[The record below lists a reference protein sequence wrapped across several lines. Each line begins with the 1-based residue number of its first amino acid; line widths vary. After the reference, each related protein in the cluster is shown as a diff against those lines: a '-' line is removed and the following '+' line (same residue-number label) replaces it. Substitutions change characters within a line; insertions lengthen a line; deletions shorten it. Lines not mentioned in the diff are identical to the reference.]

1 MTPLHFFYKWNYI
14 IRLFRVWSPI
24 FSFLYKTKKRL
35 HQNVFFM
42 KLLLLLLITFLVLQM
57 SPDDQ
62 ISQWRG
68 PARDGIYLETGLLK
82 KWPDEG
88 PTLKFKIET
97 IGKGLSQ
104 PVVYK
109 NIIYVTGLKSDTVD
123 VISAC
128 DMDGKVLWEKP
139 YSHAW
144 IRTYPESRG
153 TPTIEN
159 DRIYLIGGMGDL
171 VCLSTN
177 AGEEIWRKEPL
188 KDFEGK
194 NMYWGNVESVLLTH
208 EAALYVTGGD
218 KTTLVAYR
226 KKTGELLWKSKS
238 TGGSKSYASSSLV
251 EWAGMKIVLVQTS
264 DDLVGIDASNGNVL
278 WSYNTIQFHTITGNG
293 KGEAANTPLFCKG
306 DIFITYGNKQP
317 AMLFHISDDGKSISL
332 KWKND
337 VLDTHHGGLVLLN
350 GAIYGSTMLDNTR
363 GNWASVDWET
373 GKTNWEKNWFTKG
386 SVISADGML
395 YLYEEKG
402 GHVALVEPDTSDLKI
417 ISTFQVK
424 GGEGPHWVHPSIY
437 NKLLLIRH
445 GNALL
450 VYHIGD

>member
-1 MTPLHFFYKWNYI
+1 M
-14 IRLFRVWSPI
+14 
-24 FSFLYKTKKRL
+24 
-35 HQNVFFM
+35 
-42 KLLLLLLITFLVLQM
+42 LL
-57 SPDDQ
+57 SPDNE

-68 PARDGIYLETGLLK
+68 PARNGIYSGTGLLK
-82 KWPDEG
+82 NWPAEG
-88 PTLKFKIET
+88 PTLKLKIEN

-109 NIIYVTGLKSDTVD
+109 NVIYITGLKSDTLD
-123 VISAC
+123 VISAY
-128 DMDGKVLWEKP
+128 DMDGKPLWGKP

-177 AGEEIWRKEPL
+177 GGEEIWRKEPL
-188 KDFEGK
+188 KEFDGK
-194 NMYWGNVESVLLTH
+194 NMYWGNVESVLLTD
-208 EAALYVTGGD
+208 EAALYTTGGD

-238 TGGSKSYASSSLV
+238 MGGSKSYASSSLV

-264 DDLVGIDASNGNVL
+264 DDLIGIDASNGDVL
-278 WSYNTIQFHTITGNG
+278 WSYNTIQYHTKNKNG
-293 KGEAANTPLFCKG
+293 IGEAANTPLFYKG
-306 DIFITYGNKQP
+306 DIFITYGNEQP
-317 AMLFHISDDGKSISL
+317 AMLFHISDDGKSITL

-337 VLDTHHGGLVLLN
+337 VLDTHHGGLVLVN

-363 GNWASVDWET
+363 GDWASVDWET
-373 GKTNWEKNWFTKG
+373 GKTNWEKEWFTKG

-395 YLYEEKG
+395 YFYEEKG
-402 GHVALVEPDTSDLKI
+402 GRVALVKPDTSDLKI

-424 GGEGPHWVHPSIY
+424 GGEGLHWAHPSIY
-437 NKLLLIRH
+437 NKMLLIRH
-445 GNALL
+445 GGVLM
-450 VYHIGD
+450 VYNIGE

>member
-1 MTPLHFFYKWNYI
+1 MK
-14 IRLFRVWSPI
+14 LFI
-24 FSFLYKTKKRL
+24 LLLTSFLA
-35 HQNVFFM
+35 
-42 KLLLLLLITFLVLQM
+42 LLLD
-57 SPDDQ
+57 PDTE

-68 PARDGIYLETGLLK
+68 PARDGIYPDTGLLK
-82 KWPDEG
+82 KWPAEG
-88 PTLKFKIET
+88 PSLKFKIES

-109 NIIYVTGLKSDTVD
+109 NVIYLTGLKSDTLD

-128 DMDGKVLWEKP
+128 DMDGKLLWGRT

-171 VCLSTN
+171 VCLSTDR
-177 AGEEIWRKEPL
+177 GEEIWRKEPL
-188 KDFEGK
+188 KDFDGQ
-194 NMYWGNVESVLLTH
+194 NMYWGNVESVLLTD

-218 KTTLVAYR
+218 KTTLVAYH

-238 TGGSKSYASSSLV
+238 MGGSKSYASSSLV
-251 EWAGMKIVLVQTS
+251 EWAGIKIVLVQTS
-264 DDLVGIDASNGNVL
+264 DDLIGIDAVNGNIL
-278 WSYNTIQFHTITGNG
+278 WSYNTIQYHTEKG
-293 KGEAANTPLFCKG
+293 KGEAANTPLFFNG
-306 DIFITYGNKQP
+306 DIFITYGNEQP

-332 KWKND
+332 KWKNN

-350 GAIYGSTMLDNTR
+350 GAIYGSTMVDNTR
-363 GNWASVDWET
+363 GNWASVDWKT
-373 GKTNWEKNWFTKG
+373 GETNWEKAWFTKG

-395 YLYEEKG
+395 YFYEEKG
-402 GHVALVEPDTSDLKI
+402 GHIALVTPDSSDLKI

-424 GGEGPHWVHPSIY
+424 GGEGPHWAHPSIY
-437 NKLLLIRH
+437 NKMLLIRH
-445 GNALL
+445 GSVLQG
-450 VYHIGD
+450 YDIKD

>member
-1 MTPLHFFYKWNYI
+1 MK
-14 IRLFRVWSPI
+14 LFI
-24 FSFLYKTKKRL
+24 LLLTSFLA
-35 HQNVFFM
+35 
-42 KLLLLLLITFLVLQM
+42 LLLD
-57 SPDDQ
+57 PDTE

-68 PARDGIYLETGLLK
+68 PARDGIYPDTGLLK
-82 KWPDEG
+82 KWPAEG
-88 PTLKFKIET
+88 PSLKFKIES

-109 NIIYVTGLKSDTVD
+109 NVIYLTGLKSDTLD

-128 DMDGKVLWEKP
+128 DMDGKLLWGRT

-171 VCLSTN
+171 VCLSTDR
-177 AGEEIWRKEPL
+177 GEEIWRKEPL
-188 KDFEGK
+188 KDFDGQ
-194 NMYWGNVESVLLTH
+194 NMYWGNVESVLLTD

-218 KTTLVAYR
+218 KTTLVAYH

-238 TGGSKSYASSSLV
+238 MGGSKSYASSSLV
-251 EWAGMKIVLVQTS
+251 EWAGIKIVLVQTS
-264 DDLVGIDASNGNVL
+264 DDLIGIDAVNGNIL
-278 WSYNTIQFHTITGNG
+278 WSYNTIQYHTEKG
-293 KGEAANTPLFCKG
+293 KGEAANTPLFYNG
-306 DIFITYGNKQP
+306 DIFITYGNEQP

-332 KWKND
+332 KWKNN

-350 GAIYGSTMLDNTR
+350 GAIYGSTMVDNTR
-363 GNWASVDWET
+363 GNWASVDWKT
-373 GKTNWEKNWFTKG
+373 GETNWEKAWFTKG

-395 YLYEEKG
+395 YFYEEKG
-402 GHVALVEPDTSDLKI
+402 GHIALVTPDSSDLKI

-424 GGEGPHWVHPSIY
+424 GGEGPHWAHPSIY
-437 NKLLLIRH
+437 NKMLLIRH
-445 GNALL
+445 GSVLQG
-450 VYHIGD
+450 YDIKD

>member
-1 MTPLHFFYKWNYI
+1 
-14 IRLFRVWSPI
+14 
-24 FSFLYKTKKRL
+24 
-35 HQNVFFM
+35 M
-42 KLLLLLLITFLVLQM
+42 KLSMLLLTTFLLLQL
-57 SPDDQ
+57 SPDNE

-68 PARDGIYLETGLLK
+68 PARDGIYPETGLLK
-82 KWPDEG
+82 KWHDEG
-88 PTLKFKIET
+88 PTLKLKIET

-109 NIIYVTGLKSDTVD
+109 NVIYLTGLKSDTLD
-123 VISAC
+123 VISAW
-128 DMDGKVLWEKP
+128 DMVGKRLWEKT

-177 AGEEIWRKEPL
+177 GGEEIWRKEPL

-194 NMYWGNVESVLLTH
+194 NMYWGNVESVLLTD

-218 KTTLVAYR
+218 ITSLVAYH

-238 TGGSKSYASSSLV
+238 MGGSKSYASSSLV
-251 EWAGMKIVLVQTS
+251 EWAGIKIVLVQTS
-264 DDLVGIDASNGNVL
+264 DDLIGIDAGNGNIL
-278 WSYNTIQFHTITGNG
+278 WSYNTIQYHSEKG
-293 KGEAANTPLFCKG
+293 KGEAANTPLFYNG
-306 DIFITYGNKQP
+306 DIFITYGNEQP
-317 AMLFHISDDGKSISL
+317 AMLFHISEDGKSISL

-363 GNWASVDWET
+363 GNWASVDWKT
-373 GKTNWEKNWFTKG
+373 GKTNWEKEWFTKG

-395 YLYEEKG
+395 YFYEEKG
-402 GHVALVEPDTSDLKI
+402 GHVALVKPDTSDMKI

-424 GGEGPHWVHPSIY
+424 GGEGPHWAHPSIY
-437 NKLLLIRH
+437 NKMLLIRH
-445 GNALL
+445 GSVLL
-450 VYHIGD
+450 VYDIGEN

>member
-1 MTPLHFFYKWNYI
+1 
-14 IRLFRVWSPI
+14 
-24 FSFLYKTKKRL
+24 
-35 HQNVFFM
+35 M
-42 KLLLLLLITFLVLQM
+42 KLSILLLTTFLVLIL
-57 SPDDQ
+57 SPDNE

-68 PARDGIYLETGLLK
+68 PARDGIYSQTGLMK
-82 KWPDEG
+82 TWPAEG
-88 PTLKFKIET
+88 PALKLKIEN

-109 NIIYVTGLKSDTVD
+109 NIIYITGLKSDTLD

-128 DMDGKVLWEKP
+128 DTDGKILWGKP
-139 YSHAW
+139 YSRAW
-144 IRTYPESRG
+144 TRTYPESRG

-177 AGEEIWRKEPL
+177 GGEEIWRKEPL
-188 KDFEGK
+188 KEFEGK
-194 NMYWGNVESVLLTH
+194 NMYWGNVESVLLTD

-238 TGGSKSYASSSLV
+238 MGGNKSYASSSLV

-264 DDLVGIDASNGNVL
+264 EDLIGIDASNGNVL
-278 WSYNTIQFHTITGNG
+278 WSYNTIQYHTKNKNG
-293 KGEAANTPLFCKG
+293 IGEAANTPLFYKG
-306 DIFITYGNKQP
+306 DIFITYGNEQP
-317 AMLFHISDDGKSISL
+317 GMLFHISDDGKSISL

-337 VLDTHHGGLVLLN
+337 VLDTHHGGMVLVN
-350 GAIYGSTMLDNTR
+350 GAIYGSTMIDNTR
-363 GNWASVDWET
+363 GDWASVDWET
-373 GKTNWEKNWFTKG
+373 GKTNWEKEWFTKG

-395 YLYEEKG
+395 YFYEEKG
-402 GHVALVEPDTSDLKI
+402 GHIALIKPDTGDLKI

-424 GGEGPHWVHPSIY
+424 GGEGPHWAHPSIY
-437 NKLLLIRH
+437 NKMLLVRH
-445 GNALL
+445 GSVLL
-450 VYHIGD
+450 VYNIGN

>member
-1 MTPLHFFYKWNYI
+1 
-14 IRLFRVWSPI
+14 
-24 FSFLYKTKKRL
+24 
-35 HQNVFFM
+35 M
-42 KLLLLLLITFLVLQM
+42 KLFILLLTTFLILLL
-57 SPDDQ
+57 SPDNE

-68 PARDGIYLETGLLK
+68 PARDGIYPETGLLK
-82 KWPDEG
+82 KWPAEG
-88 PTLKFKIET
+88 PRLKLKIET

-109 NIIYVTGLKSDTVD
+109 NVIYITGLKSDTLD
-123 VISAC
+123 VISAF
-128 DMDGKVLWEKP
+128 DMDGKLLWAKTF
-139 YSHAW
+139 SQAW
-144 IRTYPESRG
+144 TSTYPESRG

-159 DRIYLIGGMGDL
+159 ERIYLIGGMGDL

-177 AGEEIWRKEPL
+177 GGEEIWRKEPL

-194 NMYWGNVESVLLTH
+194 NMYWGNVESVLLTDK
-208 EAALYVTGGD
+208 AALYVTGGD
-218 KTTLVAYR
+218 KTTLVAYH

-264 DDLVGIDASNGNVL
+264 DDLIGIDADNGNIL
-278 WSYNTIQFHTITGNG
+278 WSYNTIQYHTEKG
-293 KGEAANTPLFCKG
+293 KGEAANTPLFYNG
-306 DIFITYGNKQP
+306 DIFITYGNEQP

-363 GNWASVDWET
+363 GNWASVDWKT
-373 GKTNWEKNWFTKG
+373 GKTDWEKEWFTKG

-395 YLYEEKG
+395 YFYEEKG
-402 GHVALVEPDTSDLKI
+402 GHVALVKPDDRDMKI

-424 GGEGPHWVHPSIY
+424 GGEGPHWAHPSIY
-437 NKLLLIRH
+437 NKMLLIRH
-445 GNALL
+445 GSVLL
-450 VYHIGD
+450 VYDIGE